1 MATKKDMRRAELS
14 MPIFTPSSP
23 KKDTQL
29 TNSPVVPYTEG
40 PQDKETNDFQ
50 GTISSTL
57 PMAAVRLPRAKPQT
71 ATSCSLSSASFPIKP
86 TNTYLFLLPQIF
98 TRNKMIGWT
107 AVIFAIQGWLGETP
121 AQAANATTPSYLQ
134 VGMAAMS
141 LGVVRIPPVKRR
153 FVDCSYCKD
162 VCVTLERE
170 SHR

>member
-57 PMAAVRLPRAKPQT
+57 PMAAVRLPRAKLQT
-71 ATSCSLSSASFPIKP
+71 ATSRSVSGVSL
-86 TNTYLFLLPQIF
+86 
-98 TRNKMIGWT
+98 
-107 AVIFAIQGWLGETP
+107 
-121 AQAANATTPSYLQ
+121 PS
-134 VGMAAMS
+134 
-141 LGVVRIPPVKRR
+141 
-153 FVDCSYCKD
+153 
-162 VCVTLERE
+162 
-170 SHR
+170 H